1 MVGAST
7 EAEARGELCL
17 YSQLCGQ
24 ISSLQ
29 TSSHGERALWL
40 YLMQQGMCGQSCA
53 HSTALLIPLLRSCE
67 TTEQSRSLVPSSL
80 SELGPVV
87 LQLSLRG
94 LPKSSLLSSDPGF
107 QI

>member
-1 MVGAST
+1 MLRS
-7 EAEARGELCL
+7 L

-40 YLMQQGMCGQSCA
+40 CLMQQGMCGQSCA
-53 HSTALLIPLLRSCE
+53 HSTFVVIPLLRSCE

-87 LQLSLRG
+87 LQLSLQG
-94 LPKSSLLSSDPGF
+94 LPKRSLLSSDPGL